1 MRKAAWYCVVFLPC
15 ATLPLASVGYFL
27 IDDSEGLARLLNLAF
42 GLSGLLTMPLWFRYM
57 DTEKS
62 ERLWRWLRLDPR
74 DPH

>member
-15 ATLPLASVGYFL
+15 ATFPIGSIGYFL
-27 IDDSEGLARLLNLAF
+27 IDDSQGWARFLNLAF
-42 GLSGLLTMPLWFRYM
+42 ALSGLLAMPLWSRYM

-74 DPH
+74 NLP

>member
-27 IDDSEGLARLLNLAF
+27 IDGLQGWPPLLNLAF
-42 GLSGLLTMPLWFRYM
+42 AISGLLAMPLWNRYM

-62 ERLWRWLRLDPR
+62 ERLWRWLGLDP
-74 DPH
+74 HELN